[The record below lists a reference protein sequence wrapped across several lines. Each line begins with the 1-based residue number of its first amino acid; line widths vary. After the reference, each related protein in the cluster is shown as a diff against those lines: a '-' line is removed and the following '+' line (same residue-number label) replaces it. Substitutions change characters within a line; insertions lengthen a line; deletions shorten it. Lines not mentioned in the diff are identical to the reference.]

1 MTTDYYAIKALS
13 HSMLS
18 CLAQNPMKCRM
29 RYVDDPPTLP
39 KKDSAAFAMGHAVH
53 CLALEPERFDERFVV
68 VEKVLSANSTSGQIA
83 AWLLDKNND
92 CKIIPWVGKP
102 EGINRRTNL
111 GKTQWANF
119 EADCERNGLVIVDSE
134 AIEIAHDYAQLVKG
148 KTVLD
153 EQDYADAIACVQALY
168 NHADFATIM
177 QQPKQ
182 VEVEHQFDLFGHRFK
197 ARLDCVIDSMKL
209 ILDIKTTDDA
219 SPHRWQWSAVDYG
232 YHRQAF
238 IYQGAIELSHA
249 NKEPVAESYRF
260 IFAVV
265 EKPKPSTRGI
275 PPTVALYELDAD
287 AMRMGAEDTF
297 ALVKEYEKR
306 LEQDDWQQPYS
317 NGIVPLR
324 LPKRRAY
331 EGE

>member
-1 MTTDYYAIKALS
+1 MASDYYAIKALS

-18 CLAQNPMKCRM
+18 CLAQNPMECKM
-29 RYVDDPPTLP
+29 RYVDDPPSLP
-39 KKDSAAFAMGHAVH
+39 PKDSAAFAMGHAVH

-68 VEKVLSANSTSGQIA
+68 VEKVLSANSTAGQIA
-83 AWLLDKNND
+83 AWLLDKNNEG
-92 CKIIPWVGKP
+92 KIIPWAGKP

-119 EADCERNGLVIVDSE
+119 EADCKRNGLVIVDQE
-134 AIEIAHDYAQLVKG
+134 AIETAHDYAQLVKG

-153 EQDYADAIACVQALY
+153 EQDYADAVACVQALN
-168 NHADFATIM
+168 NHAQFAAIM
-177 QQPKQ
+177 AQPRR
-182 VEVEHQFDLFGHRFK
+182 VEVPFEFELFGHKFK
-197 ARLDCVIDSMKL
+197 AKPDAIIDSMKL

-232 YHRQAF
+232 YHRQAW
-238 IYQGAIELSHA
+238 IYQQALGQNTHD
-249 NKEPVAESYRF
+249 PYRF

-275 PPTVALYELDAD
+275 PPTVALYELDKD
-287 AMRMGAEDTF
+287 TMWMGSDDT
-297 ALVKEYEKR
+297 LGLIQQYERRTKEN
-306 LEQDDWQQPYS
+306 DWQQPYS
-317 NGIVPLR
+317 SGIVPLR
-324 LPKRRAY
+324 LPRRRVY

>member
-1 MTTDYYAIKALS
+1 MSDYYAIKALS

-18 CLAQNPMKCRM
+18 CLAQSPMECKM

-53 CLALEPERFDERFVV
+53 CLALEPEKFDERFAV
-68 VEKVLSANSTSGQIA
+68 VEKVLSANSIAGQIA
-83 AWLLDKNND
+83 AFVLDEKTAGQEL
-92 CKIIPWVGKP
+92 PWIARP
-102 EGINRRTNL
+102 EGINRRTKA
-111 GKTQWANF
+111 GQAEWDEF
-119 EADCERNGLVIVDSE
+119 VSDCALKDLKIVDDSDFVK
-134 AIEIAHDYAQLVKG
+134 AMDYVDLVKG

-153 EQDYADAIACVQALY
+153 EQDHADAVACVQALN
-168 NHADFATIM
+168 NHPEFAAIM
-177 QQPKQ
+177 AQPRR
-182 VEVEHQFDLFGHRFK
+182 VEVPFEFDLFGHRFK
-197 ARLDCVIDSMKL
+197 AKPDCIVDSMRL

-232 YHRQAF
+232 YHRQNW
-238 IYQGAIELSHA
+238 IYREALRNNTGER
-249 NKEPVAESYRF
+249 YRF

-275 PPTVALYELDAD
+275 PPTVALYELDD
-287 AMRMGAEDTF
+287 ATIEMGCDDTLG
-297 ALVKEYEKR
+297 LVREYERR
-306 LEQDDWQQPYS
+306 LEENNWQQPYS
-317 NGIVPLR
+317 SGIVPLR